1 MSTSAP
7 PTAHWAD
14 IGVNLGDKQF
24 WDDRDAVLQR
34 AADANVTLLLLTG
47 TGLEESRQALALC
60 HETKGESGT
69 GSSDESNGGCGG
81 ERGKEHGAIERY
93 ATAGV
98 HPHNARFYDAA
109 TEAGLKAL
117 LAEPAVLCGG
127 EMGLDFNRDFSPRPD
142 QEQAFEAQLA
152 LAAAMGKP
160 VFLHERDAHE
170 RFHAILKTWRDQLPA
185 AVVHCFTG
193 DRKALHAYLDLDCHI
208 GITGWVCDERRGK
221 ELAAL
226 VPSIPDE
233 RLLLE
238 TDAPYLLPRDLPDPP
253 PRKRRNEPCLLPWI
267 GQRVAALRDISP
279 ESLAALTL
287 ANTRRFL
294 GLSAPAAADC

>member
-1 MSTSAP
+1 MSDTTALSAT
-7 PTAHWAD
+7 TALSDTAVSTTQWAD
-14 IGVNLGDKQF
+14 VGVNLGDKQF
-24 WDDRDAVLQR
+24 RGDRNEVLQR
-34 AADANVTLLLLTG
+34 AAEAGVALLLLTG
-47 TGLEESRQALALC
+47 TSLEESRQALALC
-60 HETKGESGT
+60 REKNDERSSETA
-69 GSSDESNGGCGG
+69 G
-81 ERGKEHGAIERY
+81 ERSAVEQY

-98 HPHNARFYDAA
+98 HPHNARFYDTG

-117 LAEPAVLCGG
+117 LAEPEVLCAG
-127 EMGLDFNRDFSPRPD
+127 EMGLDFNRDFSPRPR

-152 LAAAMGKP
+152 LAAEMGKP

-170 RFHAILKTWRDQLPA
+170 RFHAILKAWRGRLPA

-193 DRKALHAYLDLDCHI
+193 DRQALHAYLDLDCHI
-208 GITGWVCDERRGK
+208 GITGWVCDERRGQA
-221 ELAAL
+221 LAAL

-253 PRKRRNEPCLLPWI
+253 ARKRRNEPCLLPWI
-267 GQRVAALRDISP
+267 GQRVAALRSTSA
-279 ESLAALTL
+279 ESLAGLTL

-294 GLSAPAAADC
+294 GLKT